1 MTNTDFF
8 SIDTNRSVI
17 AVEGEDR
24 LTFLQ
29 GLISSDTRRITAD
42 QAVYSAFL
50 TPQGKFLH
58 DFCAAESG
66 DRILLDPE
74 TERRADLV
82 KRLSM
87 YRLRSKVKVADLGAD
102 WVTVVFAG
110 PGALAKL
117 GLGAAAG
124 AAKALGPNI
133 PNANIPSANIP
144 NEGVVFTDPRLPALG
159 ARAFLPRGAVEAVA
173 QAAGFSSGPF
183 ERYEALR
190 IDLGVPSG
198 SRDLI
203 PEKGILLENGFDELH
218 GVDWEKGCY
227 MGQELTARTRYRG
240 LVRKRLLPVEIS
252 GAAPAPGTPLMLGE
266 VEAGE
271 LRSLGPDGTRGLA
284 MVRLEH
290 LDRAQAEGL
299 SAGAAKLRP
308 YVPDW
313 MRLPE
318 QVG

>member
-1 MTNTDFF
+1 MIGTDFF
-8 SIDTNRSVI
+8 AIDAFRTPV

-24 LTFLQ
+24 QTFLQ
-29 GLISSDTRRITAD
+29 GLISNDTRRVTEA

-58 DFCAAESG
+58 EFSVAEHG
-66 DRILLDPE
+66 GRYLLDPE
-74 TERRADLV
+74 AERRADLI

-87 YRLRSKVKVADLGAD
+87 YRLRSKVKVVDAGAD
-102 WVTVVFAG
+102 WAVVVFAG
-110 PGALAKL
+110 PQALAKL
-117 GLGAAAG
+117 GLAPTAG
-124 AAKALGPNI
+124 LAKPLGG
-133 PNANIPSANIP
+133 
-144 NEGVVFTDPRLPALG
+144 GVVFVDPRMAALG
-159 ARAFLPRGAVEAVA
+159 ARAFLPRGEVEALA
-173 QAAGFSSGPF
+173 AAAGFSAAPF
-183 ERYEALR
+183 EQYERLR
-190 IDLGVPSG
+190 VALGVPSG

-203 PEKGILLENGFDELH
+203 PDKGILLENGFDELH
-218 GVDWEKGCY
+218 GVDWDKGCY

-252 GAAPAPGTPLMLGE
+252 GEAPAPGTALMLGE

-271 LRSLGPDGTRGLA
+271 LRSLGPDGKHGLA

-290 LDRAQAEGL
+290 LERARSEGL
-299 SAGAAKLRP
+299 SAGDAKVRP
-308 YVPDW
+308 SVPDW

>member
-1 MTNTDFF
+1 MTDTDFF
-8 SIDTNRSVI
+8 SIDASRSPV

-24 LTFLQ
+24 QTFLQ
-29 GLISSDTRRITAD
+29 GLISNDARRVTET

-58 DFCAAESG
+58 DFSVAEAG
-66 DRILLDPE
+66 GRYLLDAE
-74 TERRADLV
+74 AERRADLI

-87 YRLRSKVKVADLGAD
+87 YRLRSKVKVVDAGAD
-102 WVTVVFAG
+102 WAVVVFAG
-110 PGALAKL
+110 PQALAKL
-117 GLGAAAG
+117 GLAPSPGL
-124 AAKALGPNI
+124 AKPLGG
-133 PNANIPSANIP
+133 
-144 NEGVVFTDPRLPALG
+144 GVVFVDPRLPALG
-159 ARAFLPRGAVEAVA
+159 ARALLPRGEAEA
-173 QAAGFSSGPF
+173 IARTAGFSAAPF
-183 ERYEALR
+183 EAFEQLR
-190 IDLGVPSG
+190 IALGVPSG

-203 PEKGILLENGFDELH
+203 PDKGILLENGFDELH
-218 GVDWEKGCY
+218 GVDWDKGCY

-240 LVRKRLLPVEIS
+240 LVRKRLFPVEIT
-252 GAAPAPGTPLMLGE
+252 GEAPQPGTPLMLGA

-290 LDRAQAEGL
+290 LERAQSEGL
-299 SAGAAKLRP
+299 SAGGAKLRP
-308 YVPDW
+308 SVPDW